1 LKGRQIKLFVDKY
14 GLEFFK
20 LPVQIMEPI
29 LKNNLENLTK
39 IIEFI
44 DSKLSPAIKELF
56 KPVPEI
62 EAPTLSDVNQVED
75 VEVVAQETT
84 NTNALVFYSSPLSD
98 VDLDQISN
106 EDEDESDSTSKGKE
120 AELVEGMN
128 ING

>member
-1 LKGRQIKLFVDKY
+1 
-14 GLEFFK
+14 
-20 LPVQIMEPI
+20 MEPI

-62 EAPTLSDVNQVED
+62 EAPTLSDVNQVNAVD
-75 VEVVAQETT
+75 IVPQETT
-84 NTNALVFYSSPLSD
+84 ITNVLEFSSSSLSE
-98 VDLDQISN
+98 VDWNQLSN
-106 EDEDESDSTSKGKE
+106 EDEDGLDVALKFKE
-120 AELVEGMN
+120 AEPVKGMN